1 MKRLFNDVTDGILSA
16 RPGLDSEFIMN
27 YLLFSLK
34 TLYFY
39 YSSMVVLSIYD
50 VLYIIGKVFLS
61 SIEWCHLCTATI
73 QSYTTIFKIT
83 VFVYSLSVYL

>member
-1 MKRLFNDVTDGILSA
+1 MKRLFDDVADGILSA
-16 RPGLDSEFIMN
+16 HLAQEAEFIMN

-50 VLYIIGKVFLS
+50 ILYIIGKL
-61 SIEWCHLCTATI
+61 
-73 QSYTTIFKIT
+73 
-83 VFVYSLSVYL
+83 